1 MKPGEVVIRSFDL
14 RSSTEQG
21 EKYRCEGG
29 LEIVVEFVQKKK
41 IITVLGLDLTLLN
54 APFQLF

>member
-29 LEIVVEFVQKKK
+29 LEIVVEFVQKK

>member
-21 EKYRCEGG
+21 EKYRCAGG
-29 LEIVVEFVQKKK
+29 LEIVVEFVQKKN
-41 IITVLGLDLTLLN
+41 ITVLGLDLTLLN

>member
-41 IITVLGLDLTLLN
+41 ITVLGLDLTLLN

>member
-29 LEIVVEFVQKKK
+29 LEIVVEFVQKK
-41 IITVLGLDLTLLN
+41 IYYCIRT
-54 APFQLF
+54 

>member
-1 MKPGEVVIRSFDL
+1 MKPGEEIIRSFDL

-29 LEIVVEFVQKKK
+29 LEIVVELNV
-41 IITVLGLDLTLLN
+41 TVLGLNLTSLN

>member
-29 LEIVVEFVQKKK
+29 LEIVVEFVQKKNYYC
-41 IITVLGLDLTLLN
+41 IRT
-54 APFQLF
+54 

>member
-29 LEIVVEFVQKKK
+29 LEIVVEFVKKK

>member
-41 IITVLGLDLTLLN
+41 YYCIRT
-54 APFQLF
+54 

>member
-29 LEIVVEFVQKKK
+29 LEIVVEVNV
-41 IITVLGLDLTLLN
+41 TVLGLHLTLLN